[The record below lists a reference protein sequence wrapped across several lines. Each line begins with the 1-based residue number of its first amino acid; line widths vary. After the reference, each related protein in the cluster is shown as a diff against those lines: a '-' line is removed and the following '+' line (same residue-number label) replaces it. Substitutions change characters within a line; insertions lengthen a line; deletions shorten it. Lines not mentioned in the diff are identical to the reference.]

1 MCEEKIDKISLI
13 KTGNAVNSGAMNK
26 FSNENQGNFGLFN
39 LCNRFLKEFL

>member
-1 MCEEKIDKISLI
+1 MCEEKRDKISLI
-13 KTGNAVNSGAMNK
+13 KIGNAVNNCVINK